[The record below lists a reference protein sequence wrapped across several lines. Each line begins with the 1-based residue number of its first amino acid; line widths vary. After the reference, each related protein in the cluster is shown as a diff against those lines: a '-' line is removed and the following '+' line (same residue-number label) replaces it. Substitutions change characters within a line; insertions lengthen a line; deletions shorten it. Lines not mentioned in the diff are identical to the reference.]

1 MMLTKG
7 AVMLRKIAMYALI
20 LMAGSLAVVAQIPE
34 NLMNWD
40 NAIITKANTGLG
52 ASYLSEDEKMVILY
66 ANLARENGPLFAET
80 FLTEYIRIKNLKS
93 NDYTRSLYSELKN
106 VRDLPMLIPERDL
119 YDGARDHASWSG
131 KKGYEGHKGFKT
143 RFKPL
148 MTKYNEVGEN
158 IYYGEY
164 TPIEIVIQLLIDEGI
179 IDLGHRANLL
189 NPRFNSI
196 GVAIKPH
203 KDFEYNCVMGFGMT
217 PRTYLDYIE

>member
-1 MMLTKG
+1 MLLTKR
-7 AVMLRKIAMYALI
+7 AMMHRKISMYALI

-40 NAIITKANTGLG
+40 TAVIAKANTGLG
-52 ASYLSEDEKMVILY
+52 TSYLSEDEKMVILY
-66 ANLARENGPLFAET
+66 ANLARENGPLFSET
-80 FLTEYIRIKNLKS
+80 FLTEYIRLKNLRS
-93 NDYTRSLYSELKN
+93 NKYTNTLYSDLKN
-106 VRDLPMLIPERDL
+106 VRNLPMLIPERDL
-119 YDGARDHASWSG
+119 YDGARDHAAWAG

-148 MTKYNEVGEN
+148 MDKYNEVGEN

-179 IDLGHRANLL
+179 SDLGHRANLL

-203 KDFEYNCVMGFGMT
+203 KDYEYNCVMGFGMT